1 MDQEQRSK
9 IAHGAGFLAA
19 LDQSGGSTPKALE
32 LYGVPESAYTNDDE
46 MFDLGGLIGAVIGEF
61 VGSSDGLGFLL
72 LSATSQINT
81 PLAFAALFALS
92 ILGMLRSH
100 LNVIGR

>member
-32 LYGVPESAYTNDDE
+32 LYGVPRSAYRDE
-46 MFDLGGLIGAVIGEF
+46 DAMFDLMHAFRERIITSPTFTNERVLGAILFEQTMDRDVDGTATPRYLWERKNVVPF
-61 VGSSDGLGFLL
+61 VK
-72 LSATSQINT
+72 
-81 PLAFAALFALS
+81 
-92 ILGMLRSH
+92 
-100 LNVIGR
+100 